1 MINQALEIVQDP
13 SRQFP
18 KYWLWEGFIVKDEKK
33 KKISRARAHH
43 AGKLISQI
51 SAGRVVTSLVE
62 EGDGNCGHGET
73 SQNSRAPAER
83 HMDHF
88 TPS

>member
-1 MINQALEIVQDP
+1 M
-13 SRQFP
+13 
-18 KYWLWEGFIVKDEKK
+18 K

-51 SAGRVVTSLVE
+51 SAGRVVTSLVK

-73 SQNSRAPAER
+73 SQNSRAPVER
-83 HMDHF
+83 YMDHF
-88 TPS
+88 TPSWVQDNGDTVVLPGKNTKEKTCWNALRDVN